1 MNRPSH
7 IEKHFK
13 KINYTYKY
21 NIDFMIE
28 AIRCFELIQS
38 DRVFKFF
45 EKKNQRLLLII
56 EYSLRKW

>member
-45 EKKNQRLLLII
+45 EKKKSETFIN
-56 EYSLRKW
+56 Y

>member
-7 IEKHFK
+7 TEKHFK

-28 AIRCFELIQS
+28 AIRRFELIQS